1 MRKLLFHKKT
11 NKKLKSK
18 YFEDSPLL
26 EELRKLKI
34 EDGHTD
40 WTYEQWSEV
49 CHENGW
55 VEISNQSDIWVESIQ
70 DANKRDL
77 IIAYNKLNQDLKW
90 NTKKKEKTLFRK
102 GDLVISYEKDLAN
115 WWDYQTSLN
124 INKPK

>member
-1 MRKLLFHKKT
+1 M
-11 NKKLKSK
+11 NSK

-26 EELRKLKI
+26 EELSKLTVKN
-34 EDGHTD
+34 GQTD

-49 CHENGW
+49 CHDNGW

-70 DANKRDL
+70 DATKRGL

-90 NTKKKEKTLFRK
+90 NTKKKEKMLFRK

-115 WWDYQTSLN
+115 WWDYQALLN
-124 INKPK
+124 KNKLI